1 MAAGCARCQGCQV
14 ASEAEASGPVSS
26 GGLWS
31 HGRGLALIVLQS
43 KLPVPHCMQ
52 VSGFCTWVSHE
63 FNFLKESS
71 APSPFLLPHSLN
83 TSM

>member
-43 KLPVPHCMQ
+43 KLPVPHYMQ
-52 VSGFCTWVSHE
+52 VSGLCTWVSHE
-63 FNFLKESS
+63 FNSFQRIH
-71 APSPFLLPHSLN
+71 LLPLLSFFH
-83 TSM
+83 TV